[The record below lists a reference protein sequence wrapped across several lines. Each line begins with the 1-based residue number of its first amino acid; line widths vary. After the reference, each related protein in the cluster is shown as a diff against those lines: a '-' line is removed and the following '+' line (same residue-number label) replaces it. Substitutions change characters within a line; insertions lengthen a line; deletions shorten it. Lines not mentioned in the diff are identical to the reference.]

1 MFYYLNGIINLN
13 FFQYLTVRAGLSFF
27 VAFVLTVW
35 LMPKF
40 IRWAKAKNASQ
51 PIYELAPK
59 THQEKGKTPT
69 MGGLVFVFT
78 AVIASL
84 LCARL
89 DNAFVLASL
98 MTLVGFCGIGF
109 YDDYSKIV
117 GRKNHAGLTP
127 KAKMALLITFSFV
140 VCMFLYFIGKL
151 SGEFYLPFYKHP
163 LFDMG
168 LFSVAFWMLVL
179 VATSNSVNLTDGLDG
194 LATVPSIFSLI
205 TLGVF
210 AYLSGHA
217 VFSSYLFL
225 PKVVNLGEV
234 IIVASALVGGL
245 LGFLWYNCYPA
256 QVFMGD
262 SGSLSIGGFIGLMG
276 IMSKNEIL
284 LVLVGFVFVVET
296 LSVILQTTSY
306 KFRNKKRIFLM
317 APIHHHFEMKGW
329 AENKIIIR
337 FWIIALMA
345 NLVALIALK
354 LR

>member
-1 MFYYLNGIINLN
+1 MFYYLYEIINLN
-13 FFQYLTVRAGLSFF
+13 FFQYLTVRAGMAFF
-27 VAFVLTVW
+27 IAFLATIYI
-35 LMPKF
+35 MPKF
-40 IRWAKAKNASQ
+40 ISWAKAKNASQ

-69 MGGLVFVFT
+69 MGGLVFVST
-78 AVIASL
+78 AVLASI

-89 DNAFVLASL
+89 DNAYVLISL
-98 MTLVGFCGIGF
+98 LTLLGFCGIGF
-109 YDDYSKIV
+109 FDDYSKIV
-117 GRKNHAGLTP
+117 GRKNHAGLSP
-127 KAKMALLITFSFV
+127 KAKMISLLVLSFA
-140 VCMFLYFIGKL
+140 VCGLLYFCTDLG
-151 SGEFYLPFYKHP
+151 GAFYVPFYKFS

-168 LFSVAFWMLVL
+168 IFSVFFWVLVL

-194 LATVPSIFSLI
+194 LAAVPSIFSLI

-217 VFSSYLFL
+217 VFSSYLYL
-225 PKVVNLGEV
+225 PKVANLGEV
-234 IIVASALVGGL
+234 IIVASAMIGGL

-256 QVFMGD
+256 QIFMGD

-276 IMSKNEIL
+276 VMSKNEVL
-284 LVLVGFVFVVET
+284 LILVGFVFVIET

-306 KFRNKKRIFLM
+306 KYRNKKRIFLM

-337 FWIIALMA
+337 FWIIALLA

>member
-1 MFYYLNGIINLN
+1 MFYYLYELINLN
-13 FFQYLTVRAGLSFF
+13 FFQYLTVRAGFAFF
-27 VAFVLTVW
+27 IAFLFTIYA
-35 LMPKF
+35 MPKF

-69 MGGLVFVFT
+69 MGGLVFIST
-78 AVIASL
+78 AVVSTL

-89 DNAFVLASL
+89 DNNYVLASIF
-98 MTLVGFCGIGF
+98 TLVGFCAIGF
-109 YDDYSKIV
+109 YDDFSKIV
-117 GRKNHAGLTP
+117 GKKNHAGLTP
-127 KAKMALLITFSFV
+127 RLKMTLLLCLSLAICT
-140 VCMFLYFIGKL
+140 FLYLLTDLG
-151 SGEFYLPFYKHP
+151 SAFYVPFYKFS

-168 LFSVAFWMLVL
+168 IFSMFFWTLVL
-179 VATSNSVNLTDGLDG
+179 ISTSNSVNLTDGLDG
-194 LATVPSIFSLI
+194 LAAMPSIFSLI
-205 TLGVF
+205 TLGIF

-217 VFSSYLFL
+217 VFASYLYL
-225 PKVVNLGEV
+225 PKITNLGEV
-234 IIVASALVGGL
+234 IIVAFALVGGL

-262 SGSLSIGGFIGLMG
+262 SGSLSVGGFIGLMG

-284 LVLVGFVFVVET
+284 LILVGFVFVVET

-306 KFRNKKRIFLM
+306 KYRNKKRIFLM

-337 FWIIALMA
+337 FWIIALLS
-345 NLVALIALK
+345 NLIALIALK

>member
-40 IRWAKAKNASQ
+40 IRWAKAKNANQ

-69 MGGLVFVFT
+69 MGGLIFVFS
-78 AVIASL
+78 AIAASL

-89 DNAFVLASL
+89 SNAYVLISL
-98 MTLVGFCGIGF
+98 LSLVGFAGIGF
-109 YDDYSKIV
+109 FDDYSKIV
-117 GRKNHAGLTP
+117 GKANHAGLTP
-127 KAKMALLITFSFV
+127 KAKMLLLTTLSLV
-140 VCMFLYFIGKL
+140 VCSLLYFCTELG
-151 SGEFYLPFYKHP
+151 GAFWMPFYKFP
-163 LFDMG
+163 LFDLG
-168 LFSVAFWMLVL
+168 VFSIAFWMLVII
-179 VATSNSVNLTDGLDG
+179 ATSNSVNLTDGLDG

-205 TLGVF
+205 TLGIF

-225 PKVVNLGEV
+225 PKIINLGEV
-234 IIVASALVGGL
+234 IIVASALIGGL

-262 SGSLSIGGFIGLMG
+262 SGSLSLGGFIGLMG
-276 IMSKNEIL
+276 VMSKNEIL
-284 LVLVGFVFVVET
+284 LILVGFVFVIET

-306 KFRNKKRIFLM
+306 KYRNKKRIFLM